1 MFALERDGTA
11 LVERGLVDE
20 LGVGDRLVDRRG
32 LVGRQDGRQERK
44 RVRAVRLPG
53 RLRLVRWS
61 VRVVEFL
68 QGGESDS
75 GSLVSR

>member
-11 LVERGLVDE
+11 LVERGLVDK
-20 LGVGDRLVDRRG
+20 LGMGDRLVNRRG
-32 LVGRQDGRQERK
+32 LVGRQDGRQERE

-53 RLRLVRWS
+53 RLRLVRRS